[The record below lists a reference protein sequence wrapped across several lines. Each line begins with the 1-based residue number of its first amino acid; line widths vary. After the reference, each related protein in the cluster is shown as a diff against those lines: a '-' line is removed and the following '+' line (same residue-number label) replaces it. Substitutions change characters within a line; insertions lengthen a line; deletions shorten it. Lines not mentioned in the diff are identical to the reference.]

1 MGRKNMKK
9 LIVALLAV
17 AALAAPAATAAA
29 GHRPAAA
36 NPSIVQT
43 AIAVNT
49 SGRYA
54 GQFDTLICLV
64 AHNPTVLNL
73 LSQKG
78 QYTVFA
84 PTDAAFAQIGVTD
97 SNCAALAPA
106 VTNILAYHVAH
117 GRRDAADVV
126 ASGKIRM
133 LNGQSTS
140 ISAAGSSYYINDAK
154 IIVTDVFASNGVI
167 HAIDHVLL
175 PA

>member
-9 LIVALLAV
+9 LIVALLVV
-17 AALAAPAATAAA
+17 AALAVPTAAA
-29 GHRPAAA
+29 ARPQPAAA

-49 SGRYA
+49 SGPYA

-97 SNCAALAPA
+97 SNCAELAPA

-126 ASGKIRM
+126 SSTQIRM
-133 LNGQSTS
+133 LNGQVTS
-140 ISAAGSSYYINDAK
+140 ISAAGGSYYINDAK
-154 IIVTDVFASNGVI
+154 ILVTDVFASNGVI

-175 PA
+175 PS

>member
-1 MGRKNMKK
+1 MKK
-9 LIVALLAV
+9 LIVALLVV
-17 AALAAPAATAAA
+17 AALAAPTATAAA
-29 GHRPAAA
+29 GQRPAAA

-49 SGRYA
+49 SGPYA

-97 SNCAALAPA
+97 ANCAALAPA

-117 GRRDAADVV
+117 GRRDATDVV
-126 ASGKIRM
+126 SSAQIRM

-140 ISAAGSSYYINDAK
+140 ISAAGGSYYINDAK
-154 IIVTDVFASNGVI
+154 ILVTDVFAANGVI

-175 PA
+175 PT

>member
-1 MGRKNMKK
+1 MKK

-17 AALAAPAATAAA
+17 AALAAPTATAAT

-36 NPSIVQT
+36 DPSIVQT
-43 AIAVNT
+43 AIAVNS
-49 SGRYA
+49 SGPYA

-64 AHNPTVLNL
+64 ANNPAVLSL

-97 SNCAALAPA
+97 SNCAAVAPT
-106 VTNILAYHVAH
+106 VTNILAYHVAK
-117 GRRDAADVV
+117 GRRAAADVV
-126 ASGKIRM
+126 SSTQIRM
-133 LNGQSTS
+133 LNGQTTS
-140 ISAAGSSYYINDAK
+140 ISAAGGSYYVNDAK

-175 PA
+175 PS

>member
-1 MGRKNMKK
+1 MKK

-17 AALAAPAATAAA
+17 AALAAPTATAAT
-29 GHRPAAA
+29 GQRPAAA
-36 NPSIVQT
+36 DPSIVRT
-43 AIAVNT
+43 AIAVDS
-49 SGRYA
+49 SGPYA

-64 AHNPTVLNL
+64 ANNPAVLSL

-97 SNCAALAPA
+97 ANCAALAPA

-126 ASGKIRM
+126 SSTRIRM

-140 ISAAGSSYYINDAK
+140 ISAAGGSYYINDAK
-154 IIVTDVFASNGVI
+154 ILVTDVFASNGVI